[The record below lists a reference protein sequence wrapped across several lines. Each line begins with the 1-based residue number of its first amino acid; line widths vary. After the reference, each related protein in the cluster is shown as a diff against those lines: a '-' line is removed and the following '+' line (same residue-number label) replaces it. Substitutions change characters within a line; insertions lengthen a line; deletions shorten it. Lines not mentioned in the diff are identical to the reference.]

1 MLLKDYLLTN
11 STVVTDLIETFYL
24 LSGCDQLN
32 NDSSKFIKSRIFET
46 NISRKLP
53 DLKFEDAKHYDFSY
67 KEFDKV
73 VKISLKTANKLF
85 QHKVKRT
92 TKIVL
97 VNTQGKN
104 KKINIA
110 ELDFDYLLLISPLQ
124 KGIALCNKDNIKE
137 KEFINCDSQA
147 KCQIA
152 HKHLEF
158 IKSPNYKIKKSDLT
172 IKFNE
177 TVKNRIDTFVN
188 DVYDSAE
195 RLSKNNTDE
204 IC

>member
-1 MLLKDYLLTN
+1 MLLKDYLLSN

-53 DLKFEDAKHYDFSY
+53 DLKFEDAKHNYFSY

-85 QHKVKRT
+85 QHRIKRT
-92 TKIVL
+92 TPIVL
-97 VNTQGKN
+97 VNIQGKN
-104 KKINIA
+104 KRINIDDI
-110 ELDFDYLLLISPLQ
+110 DFDYLLLISPLQ
-124 KGIALCNKDNIKE
+124 KGIALCKKDHVKPSNYG
-137 KEFINCDSQA
+137 SQI
-147 KCQIA
+147 KCQIE

-158 IKSPNYKIKKSDLT
+158 IKLPDYKIKKS
-172 IKFNE
+172 E
-177 TVKNRIDTFVN
+177 HTVKINGIIKNLIDNFVN

-195 RLSKNNTDE
+195 RLIKNNTNE
-204 IC
+204 IH